1 MTTPV
6 AIPDLIWRLAR
17 KPPGHGGPG
26 IPGRDKPLA
35 GTRARGASH
44 RRQSQETPRRPTQP
58 TDRPI
63 TPSTITRRPSPRC
76 AAAVEAK
83 HSGPAPQTQRPG
95 PRPSNSGP
103 PHPFGI
109 SQFPETHQIPFSGNL
124 TRFPGACN
132 RGRPWAGLDHS
143 AKGEP
148 RSFPTQHAHQTEAP
162 NPRHPDLWDS
172 IHQRQGTGTVLQGH
186 VPKVILNKLARKIG
200 IKNIFCAKPSCRG
213 FAPKPR
219 FRLILTKSCTKT
231 QGWLTNR
238 SDA

>member
-1 MTTPV
+1 MDVPYP
-6 AIPDLIWRLAR
+6 ARLNTAR
-17 KPPGHGGPG
+17 GVRPRPWVGRPLAPG
-26 IPGRDKPLA
+26 IPFPGLMGSSTKAQR
-35 GTRARGASH
+35 H
-44 RRQSQETPRRPTQP
+44 RRRLILSARNRA
-58 TDRPI
+58 I
-63 TPSTITRRPSPRC
+63 
-76 AAAVEAK
+76 
-83 HSGPAPQTQRPG
+83 PG
-95 PRPSNSGP
+95 PNAPRA
-103 PHPFGI
+103 
-109 SQFPETHQIPFSGNL
+109 PEYPEAHSRPFSGDL
-124 TRFPGACN
+124 TRFPGTCN

-162 NPRHPDLWDS
+162 NPRRPDLWDS

-200 IKNIFCAKPSCRG
+200 IKNIFRAKPLREG

-219 FRLILTKSCTKT
+219 FRLILTKSCTKI